1 MGSRGSI
8 MDLFLIPI
16 IIFLLAITV
25 FTVYPMANQAATSL
39 QSLPDVDSADTDI
52 IIESVLIWDYLIP
65 LITVALFVIVAILAF
80 LIQSPAP
87 FAVIASILWIF
98 QLFEAA
104 AISHAYSI
112 ATINTTLNGSV
123 AYFPLTATMMDNLLL
138 IQFGFGIFIL
148 ILLYAKIQAPTTQ
161 A

>member
-8 MDLFLIPI
+8 MDLFLIPVV
-16 IIFLLAITV
+16 IFILAITV
-25 FTVYPMANQAATSL
+25 FTVYPMANQAATSI
-39 QSLPDVDSADTDI
+39 QSLPDVDPADTAI

-65 LITVALFVIVAILAF
+65 LITVALFIIVAILAF

-104 AISHAYSI
+104 AISHAYSL
-112 ATINTTLNGSV
+112 ATLNTTLNESV
-123 AYFPLTATMMDNLLL
+123 PAFPLTATMMDNLLL

-148 ILLYAKIQAPTTQ
+148 ILLYAKIQAPTAQ

>member
-16 IIFLLAITV
+16 VIFILAITV
-25 FTVYPMANQAATSL
+25 FTVYPMANQAAESV
-39 QSLPDVDSADTDI
+39 QSLPNVDPADTEI
-52 IIESVLIWDYLIP
+52 IRESVLIWDYLIP

-112 ATINTTLNGSV
+112 ATVNTTLNNSLV
-123 AYFPLTATMMDNLLL
+123 YFPLTATMMDNLLF

-148 ILLYAKIQAPTTQ
+148 ILLYAKIQAPAPQ